1 MNVGFAGLGAMG
13 RPMAANLID
22 AGQRVRVWNRSR
34 GPVEELLR
42 KGAEA
47 AAEPRDAFG
56 EVLISMLAD
65 DAAVRQV
72 VLDSGILEA
81 APRGGIHVNMATIS
95 VGLTEELTEAHR
107 RRGLHYIAAPV
118 FGRPEAAASRQL
130 NIVAAGESSA
140 LDRVQPLLDAMGQR
154 TWRLGAEPREAAAAK
169 LAGNFLIAAAIECMG
184 EAVVMAER
192 YGVRPAAL
200 LEILGSTLFAAP
212 VYRNYG
218 TLIAD
223 RRYQPAGFR
232 LELGLKDVRL
242 ALAAAESARTP
253 MPVASLLRD
262 HLLEAIAQGD
272 GELDWAALAEVAR
285 RHAAALEP
293 VGQR

>member
-1 MNVGFAGLGAMG
+1 
-13 RPMAANLID
+13 
-22 AGQRVRVWNRSR
+22 VRVWNRSR
-34 GPVEELLR
+34 QPVEELVR

-47 AAEPRDAFG
+47 VAEPREAFG

-65 DAAVRQV
+65 DAAVRSV
-72 VLDSGILEA
+72 ILGSGMLDA
-81 APRGGIHVNMATIS
+81 ARQGAIHVNMATIS
-95 VGLTEELTEAHR
+95 VALTEELTEEHR
-107 RRGLHYIAAPV
+107 RRGLHYVTAPV
-118 FGRPEAAASRQL
+118 FGRPEAAAARQL
-130 NIVAAGESSA
+130 NIVAAGDRAA

-154 TWRLGAEPREAAAAK
+154 TWRLGAEPREASAAK

-200 LEILGSTLFAAP
+200 LEILGNTLFAAP

-218 TLIAD
+218 KLIAE
-223 RRYQPAGFR
+223 RRYEPAGFR

-242 ALAAAESARTP
+242 ALAAGETARTP

-262 HLLEAIAQGD
+262 HFLEAIAQGD
-272 GELDWAALAEVAR
+272 GGRDWAALAEVAR
-285 RHAAALEP
+285 RHAGAVEP
-293 VGQR
+293 ADQR

>member
-1 MNVGFAGLGAMG
+1 
-13 RPMAANLID
+13 MAAKLIE
-22 AGQRVRVWNRSR
+22 AGHPLRVWNRSR
-34 GPVEELLR
+34 PKAEELAR
-42 KGAEA
+42 KGAEVVS
-47 AAEPRDAFG
+47 EPREAFR

-65 DAAVRQV
+65 DTAVRDV
-72 VLDSGILEA
+72 ILGSGMLDRV
-81 APRGGIHVNMATIS
+81 PRGGIHVNMATIS
-95 VGLTEELTEAHR
+95 VALTEELTEEHR

-118 FGRPEAAASRQL
+118 FGRPEAAAARQL
-130 NIVAAGESSA
+130 NIVAAGDGAA

-154 TWRLGAEPREAAAAK
+154 TWRLGEKPREASAAK

-200 LEILGSTLFAAP
+200 LEILGNTLFAAP

-218 TLIAD
+218 ALIAD
-223 RRYQPAGFR
+223 RRYEPAGFR

-242 ALAAAESARTP
+242 ALAAGESARTP
-253 MPVASLLRD
+253 LPVASLLRD

-272 GELDWAALAEVAR
+272 GERDWAALAEVAR
-285 RHAAALEP
+285 RHAGEMEPAA
-293 VGQR
+293 RR

>member
-1 MNVGFAGLGAMG
+1 LKVGFAGLGAMG
-13 RPMAANLID
+13 RAMAANLIE
-22 AGQRVRVWNRSR
+22 AGHQVRVWNRSR
-34 GPVEELLR
+34 QPVEELAR
-42 KGAEA
+42 KGADA
-47 AAEPRDAFG
+47 VADPREVFG

-65 DAAVRQV
+65 DAAVRSV
-72 VLDSGILEA
+72 VLGSGMLDSA
-81 APRGGIHVNMATIS
+81 RQDAIHVNMATIS
-95 VGLTEELTEAHR
+95 VALTEELTEEHR

-118 FGRPEAAASRQL
+118 FGRPEAAAARQL
-130 NIVAAGESSA
+130 NIVAAGDGAA

-154 TWRLGAEPREAAAAK
+154 TWRLGAEPREASAAK

-200 LEILGSTLFAAP
+200 LEILSNTLFAAP

-218 TLIAD
+218 KLIAE
-223 RRYQPAGFR
+223 RRYEPAGFR

-242 ALAAAESARTP
+242 ALAAGERARTP

-272 GELDWAALAEVAR
+272 GARDWAALAEVAR
-285 RHAAALEP
+285 RHAGPAGPA
-293 VGQR
+293 GQR

>member
-1 MNVGFAGLGAMG
+1 MKVGFAGLGAMG
-13 RPMAANLID
+13 RPMAANLME
-22 AGQRVRVWNRSR
+22 AGHQVLVWNRSR
-34 GPVEELLR
+34 QPVEELAR

-47 AAEPRDAFG
+47 VAAPREAFG

-65 DAAVRQV
+65 DAAVRSV
-72 VLDSGILEA
+72 VLGSGMLDS
-81 APRGGIHVNMATIS
+81 APRGAIHVNMATIS
-95 VGLTEELTEAHR
+95 VALTEELTEEHR

-118 FGRPEAAASRQL
+118 FGRPEAAAARQL
-130 NIVAAGESSA
+130 NIVAAGDGAA

-154 TWRLGAEPREAAAAK
+154 TWRLGAEPREASAAK

-200 LEILGSTLFAAP
+200 LEILSNTLFAAP

-218 TLIAD
+218 KLIAE
-223 RRYQPAGFR
+223 RRYEPAGFR

-242 ALAAAESARTP
+242 ALAAGETARTP
-253 MPVASLLRD
+253 MPVANLLRD

-272 GELDWAALAEVAR
+272 GERDWAALAEVAR
-285 RHAAALEP
+285 RHAGAAEP
-293 VGQR
+293 AGQR

>member
-1 MNVGFAGLGAMG
+1 MG
-13 RPMAANLID
+13 RAMAANLVE
-22 AGQRVRVWNRSR
+22 AGHQVRVWNRSR
-34 GPVEELLR
+34 QPVEELTG
-42 KGAEA
+42 KGAEGVA
-47 AAEPRDAFG
+47 DPREAFG

-65 DAAVRQV
+65 DAAVRSV
-72 VLDSGILEA
+72 ILGSGMLNA
-81 APRGGIHVNMATIS
+81 ARRGAIHVNMATIS
-95 VGLTEELTEAHR
+95 VALTEELTEEHR

-118 FGRPEAAASRQL
+118 FGRPEAAAARQL
-130 NIVAAGESSA
+130 NIVAAGDRAA

-154 TWRLGAEPREAAAAK
+154 TWRLGSEPREASAAK

-200 LEILGSTLFAAP
+200 LEILSNTLFAAP

-218 TLIAD
+218 KLIAE
-223 RRYQPAGFR
+223 RRYEPAGFR

-242 ALAAAESARTP
+242 ALAAGETARTP

-262 HLLEAIAQGD
+262 HLLEAIALGD
-272 GELDWAALAEVAR
+272 GERDWAALVEVAR
-285 RHAAALEP
+285 RHAGAAEP
-293 VGQR
+293 ADQR

>member
-1 MNVGFAGLGAMG
+1 
-13 RPMAANLID
+13 
-22 AGQRVRVWNRSR
+22 
-34 GPVEELLR
+34 
-42 KGAEA
+42 
-47 AAEPRDAFG
+47 
-56 EVLISMLAD
+56 
-65 DAAVRQV
+65 
-72 VLDSGILEA
+72 
-81 APRGGIHVNMATIS
+81 
-95 VGLTEELTEAHR
+95 
-107 RRGLHYIAAPV
+107 
-118 FGRPEAAASRQL
+118 
-130 NIVAAGESSA
+130 
-140 LDRVQPLLDAMGQR
+140 
-154 TWRLGAEPREAAAAK
+154 
-169 LAGNFLIAAAIECMG
+169 MG

-285 RHAAALEP
+285 RHATALEP